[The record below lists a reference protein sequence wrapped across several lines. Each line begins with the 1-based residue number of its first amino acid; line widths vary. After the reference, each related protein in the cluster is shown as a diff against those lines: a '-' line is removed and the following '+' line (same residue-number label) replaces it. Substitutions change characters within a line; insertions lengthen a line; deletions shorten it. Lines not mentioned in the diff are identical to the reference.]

1 MTPEELN
8 VKCDPKYRDAI
19 DRLCWQRS
27 THGYARHSWNEGGK
41 TRWESMHRMIWKM
54 EYGSENLPDRID
66 HSNRD
71 RMDNRLENLRPATCS
86 LNALNS
92 RHSRKVQQFAGV
104 TPNRSSALN
113 PFAATINHNGERVHL
128 GVFPT
133 EQSASE
139 AYEAARGK
147 LIQYEAAVALGQQP
161 EYPDL
166 CIVRGD
172 KGRPC
177 VEVDVEEAARMYA
190 SGCSLTVVA
199 ERFGCDPVTIR
210 NKFVEAGIPT
220 RGRGRPRR
228 QNPRIEPS

>member
-86 LNALNS
+86 LNSLNS
-92 RHSRKVQQFAGV
+92 RHQRKVQQFAGV

-190 SGCSLTVVA
+190 EGCSLTAVA
-199 ERFGCDPVTIR
+199 EKFGCNPTTIR
-210 NKFVEAGIPT
+210 NKFAEAGIPS
-220 RGRGRPRR
+220 RRRGRPKKE
-228 QNPRIEPS
+228 NPRLEPS